1 MSIRMPSARTLAL
14 SLAGLVAA
22 WLLFAWLA
30 LPRILQSQAEQFVA
44 ERTGHRLA
52 IARVTFHPLQWQL
65 RVSDLRLATPD
76 GKPLFA
82 FKALLVDLSSE
93 SLVRRTFLFDAV
105 RLEAPH
111 GTVVLH
117 ADGGLNWSAFLAALQ
132 DQDKEPVAAPPRL
145 LIRHFQL
152 AGGRLDF
159 SDERI
164 GFATHAAP
172 LDLELTDL
180 STLPDRTGRYE
191 VFARTGVGAQ
201 VLWHGEATLRPLA
214 ASGSVS
220 VDALDLAR
228 LAPYLRETLPL
239 SRPAGMAAATLDYR
253 AAYADGRFTL
263 VADLPSVK
271 LEGLGFVLGAAG
283 PALAVDRV
291 EGRGGR
297 YDLATGRLT
306 LGSLALAG
314 LRAELPRPGFEAV
327 PLDLGTLEVRDTT
340 VDLPGRSLAV
350 ARVTLADGRLQAL
363 RDAKGR
369 IDLAEALAA
378 ATPPTAVAPAAP
390 AEAAAAPWHY
400 RVDSVE
406 LSGFAAALRDQ
417 GVSPA
422 AELALQDLAV
432 TVTGVSDDLAAP
444 LPVRAA
450 FTVKSGGRFEA
461 EGQAVP
467 AAPSAQLHVR
477 LADLALKA
485 AQPYL
490 TPVARLS
497 LAGGQ
502 LSVDGRA
509 SYDDQGARF
518 AGGFRLA
525 GLRLDETDTG
535 KRFLAWKS
543 LASRDVTATPARVD
557 IGELVLDGLD
567 TTLIVNRDKSVN
579 VARIFNDRPAEA
591 PAAAAKS
598 DATPFVAN
606 VGRLTLKD
614 GGMDFADLS
623 LALPFGTRIDKLHG
637 AIEGLSSRPGA
648 PGQVELEGQVD
659 DYGLAR
665 AVGQLDLFDP
675 TAFMDLKVV
684 FRNVEMTRLTPYSAT
699 FAGRRIDSGKLSLDL
714 EYKIKD
720 RRLAGDN
727 QVIMDRLVLGAR
739 VESPEAKDL
748 PLDLAI
754 AILQD
759 SEGRID
765 LGLPVSGS
773 LDDPQFSYGAIVWK
787 AIRNLLVKIVTA
799 PFRALFGSGGEKLE
813 HVAFEPGEAQLTP
826 PEQEKLA
833 RLAAM
838 LAKRPLLTLTVHGVY
853 AEADRAALQD
863 RQLRR
868 AVAAGLGRKV
878 EGEADP
884 GPIATGD
891 AKVQAALEDLYAERV
906 GGAELAAL
914 KDGFRKANPGQLP
927 QSTAGK
933 VLSRLS
939 GLFRDQRPLGEA
951 EVAQLQGAD
960 FHALLFERLRA
971 REEVPDARLTAL
983 AGLRGEGVAAALA
996 AAGADTKRVSVAAPE
1011 QGEVKDGEVPV
1022 KLGVG
1027 VAGGAAGK
1035 AE

>member
-1 MSIRMPSARTLAL
+1 MTTLRMPSARTLAL
-14 SLAGLVAA
+14 TLAGLVAA

-30 LPRILQSQAEQFVA
+30 LPRLLQSQAEKFVA
-44 ERTGHRLA
+44 ERTGHRLS
-52 IARVTFHPLQWQL
+52 IGRTEFHPLEWRL
-65 RVSDLRLATPD
+65 RVSDLRLDTPD

-82 FKALLVDLSSE
+82 FKALLVDLSAE
-93 SLVRRTFLFDAV
+93 SLVRGTLLFDAV
-105 RLEAPH
+105 LLEEPH
-111 GTVVLH
+111 GTAVLH
-117 ADGGLNWSAFLAALQ
+117 ADGSLNWAPFLAALQ
-132 DQDKEPVAAPPRL
+132 DPEETPEQAPPRL
-145 LIRHFQL
+145 VVKRFLL
-152 AGGRLDF
+152 AGGRVDF

-180 STLPDRTGRYE
+180 STLPDRTGRYQ

-228 LAPYLRETLPL
+228 LAPYLREALPL
-239 SRPAGMAAATLDYR
+239 AKPTGMAAATLDYR

-263 VADLPSVK
+263 VADMPSAK

-283 PALAVDRV
+283 PALTVDSV
-291 EGRGGR
+291 EGRAGR
-297 YDLATGRLT
+297 YDLATGQFT
-306 LGSLALAG
+306 LGRLALAG
-314 LRAELPRPGFEAV
+314 LRAELPRPGAEAV
-327 PLDLGTLEVRDTT
+327 PLTLGALEVHDTS

-363 RDAKGR
+363 RDAEGR
-369 IDLAEALAA
+369 IDLAEALTAA
-378 ATPPTAVAPAAP
+378 APPAAAPPAAP
-390 AEAAAAPWHY
+390 AEAATAPWHY

-406 LSGFAAALRDQ
+406 LTGFAAAFRDQ

-432 TVTGVSDDLAAP
+432 TVTGVSDNLAAP

-461 EGQAVP
+461 EGQVVP
-467 AAPSAQLHVR
+467 AAPAADLQFR

-490 TPVARLS
+490 TPVARLT

-502 LSVDGRA
+502 LSADGRA
-509 SYDDQGARF
+509 RYDDQGARF

-525 GLRLDETDTG
+525 GLRLDQTETG

-543 LASRDVTATPARVD
+543 LSSRDVAATPARVD

-579 VARIFNDRPAEA
+579 VARIFNERPAET
-591 PAAAAKS
+591 PAAAPPPGQA
-598 DATPFVAN
+598 AFVAN
-606 VGRLTLKD
+606 IARLTLKD

-699 FAGRRIDSGKLSLDL
+699 FAGRKIDSGKLSLDL

-720 RRLAGDN
+720 RQLSGEN
-727 QVIMDRLVLGAR
+727 QVIMDRLTLGER

-759 SEGRID
+759 SDGRID

-787 AIRNLLVKIVTA
+787 AIVNVLKKIVTA

-813 HVAFEPGEAQLTP
+813 NVAFEPGAAALTP
-826 PEQEKLA
+826 PEREKLT
-833 RLAAM
+833 RMAAM
-838 LAKRPLLTLTVHGVY
+838 LAKRPRLSLTVHGVY
-853 AEADRAALQD
+853 AEADRTALQD

-868 AVAAGLGRKV
+868 AVATKLGRKV

-884 GPIATGD
+884 GPVATGN

-914 KDGFRKANPGQLP
+914 KDGFRKANPGQLE
-927 QSTAGK
+927 QGAAGK

-939 GLFRDQRPLGEA
+939 GLFRDKRPLSEA

-960 FHALLFERLRA
+960 FHAVLFDRLRA

-983 AGLRGEGVAAALA
+983 AALRGEGVAAALA
-996 AAGADTKRVSVAAPE
+996 AAGADTARVTLAAPE
-1011 QGEVKDGEVPV
+1011 KGEAQDGEVPV

-1027 VAGGAAGK
+1027 VAPGRS
-1035 AE
+1035 E